1 MTVILIF
8 SILAI
13 AITCILWT
21 LAMILLI
28 IRGIKGDGITKK
40 KRRKAR

>member
-8 SILAI
+8 SILAVVLLS
-13 AITCILWT
+13 ILWT